1 MCPVAEGGFGS
12 LFAATEEGGFAGF
25 RSEFHWRESAAFVRT
40 IAERLFGGLA
50 TRAPEI
56 GFALFKVDFIG
67 GGLSDFRDVG
77 HGQTFGCCGVYR
89 VAGIVGDGRPSW
101 FGTPRGR
108 LECGNGGL

>member
-56 GFALFKVDFIG
+56 GFASFEVDLVGGFLRNDRGIRHGGSCRWGEWSLTLSFKAAF
-67 GGLSDFRDVG
+67 
-77 HGQTFGCCGVYR
+77 
-89 VAGIVGDGRPSW
+89 
-101 FGTPRGR
+101 
-108 LECGNGGL
+108 

>member
-50 TRAPEI
+50 TRAPVI

-77 HGQTFGCCGVYR
+77 HSSIGSNFVDLEDAPWGGWGQASARSKRYK
-89 VAGIVGDGRPSW
+89 
-101 FGTPRGR
+101 
-108 LECGNGGL
+108 